1 MKKLKLRS
9 KYLNSYIDY
18 AFYSINIEKLVKLLN
33 PDDYYFVR
41 GFLTIN
47 TLINENKII
56 LNNYSEFNERI
67 LIKLNKI
74 IDKSKDLVVNN
85 YENGILTEYSIS
97 FRIPYNRFKRLTSN
111 SVIYNVRDIYLCES
125 KYLDVE
131 NTNDIIT
138 LISSKYKDKSKLVTS
153 ILKTCINP
161 EYFYNS
167 LFGGYYIGSFTWL
180 SLYWAKRLNI
190 L

>member
-18 AFYSINIEKLVKLLN
+18 AFYSINIEKIVNLLN
-33 PDDYYFVR
+33 LNDYYFVR
-41 GFLTIN
+41 GFLIIN

-56 LNNYSEFNERI
+56 LNNYSEFNEKI

-74 IDKSKDLVVNN
+74 IDKSKDLVNN
-85 YENGILTEYSIS
+85 YENGILTEYAIS

-111 SVIYNVRDIYLCES
+111 SVIYNARDIYLCES

-138 LISSKYKDKSKLVTS
+138 LISSKYKDKSKLVAS

-167 LFGGYYIGSFTWL
+167 LFGGYYIDSFTWL